1 MDISEILKKL
11 SDSFG
16 VSSWEHNTY
25 SIVEET
31 LKEMDSNIEI
41 SKRGTGSL
49 VAKYGN
55 GDKKIAFFAHI
66 DEIGIAVSKIVD
78 KDFARVEM
86 VGGVDPRT
94 LIAKRVMFKTENGDK
109 LGVIGMLAPHLQDK
123 DKRGQSPSFDE
134 LFIDFSISGGTDDI
148 NVGDIGVVESK
159 SKELKNKNISGKA
172 IDNRAGVVSI
182 IKALEYLKKFKFDGT
197 LYLSFNKGEEV
208 GLVGAKGMAYDI
220 HPDNAIIVDV
230 TFAEDLPSNMETM
243 KIGKGP
249 AIGIGAAI
257 NKEVYKK
264 LKDIAKN
271 ENIDHQIEVL
281 PMRTGTETDVVQL
294 VKTGVK
300 TGVLSIPIYNMHS
313 PVEVVNEKD
322 IDLTAKLLALYAYEE
337 GEKKWENI

>member
-31 LKEMDSNIEI
+31 LKQLDPDIEI

-55 GDKKIAFFAHI
+55 GDKKIGFFAHI
-66 DEIGIAVSKIVD
+66 DEIGIAISKIVD
-78 KDFARVEM
+78 KEFARVEM

-94 LIAKRVMFKTENGDK
+94 LIAKRVIFKTDKGNK

-134 LFIDFSISGGTDDI
+134 LFVDFSISGGTEGL
-148 NVGDIGVVESK
+148 NVGDIGVVDAK
-159 SKELKNKNISGKA
+159 SKELENKTISGKA

-182 IKALEYLKKFKFDGT
+182 IKALDYLKKFKFNGT

-220 HPDNAIIVDV
+220 HPDSAIIVDV
-230 TFAEDLPSNMETM
+230 TFAEDLPGNMETM

-249 AIGIGAAI
+249 AIAVGAAI

-264 LKDIAKN
+264 LTDIAKN

-281 PMRTGTETDVVQL
+281 PMGTGTETDVVQMI
-294 VKTGVK
+294 KTGVK
-300 TGVLSIPIYNMHS
+300 TGLLSIPIYNMHS
-313 PVEVVNEKD
+313 PVEVVNEND

-337 GEKKWENI
+337 GEKK

>member
-11 SDSFG
+11 SESFG

-31 LKEMDSNIEI
+31 LKELNPDIEI

-66 DEIGIAVSKIVD
+66 DEIGIAISKIVD
-78 KDFARVEM
+78 KEFARVEM

-94 LIAKRVMFKTENGDK
+94 LIAKRVLFKTENGYK
-109 LGVIGMLAPHLQDK
+109 LGVVGMLAPHLQDK

-134 LFIDFSISGGTDDI
+134 LFVDFSISGGTADLH
-148 NVGDIGVVESK
+148 VGDIGVIESK
-159 SKELKNKNISGKA
+159 AKDLKNKNISGKA

-182 IKALEYLKKFKFDGT
+182 IKALDYLDKFKFNGT

-220 HPDNAIIVDV
+220 HPDSAIIVDV
-230 TFAEDLPSNMETM
+230 TFAEDLPGNMETM

-249 AIGIGAAI
+249 AIGVGAAI

-264 LKDIAKN
+264 LNDIAKK
-271 ENIDHQIEVL
+271 ENISHQTEVL
-281 PMRTGTETDVVQL
+281 PMGTGTETDVVQL
-294 VKTGVK
+294 VKTGIK
-300 TGVLSIPIYNMHS
+300 TGLISIPIYNMHS

-337 GEKKWENI
+337 GEKK